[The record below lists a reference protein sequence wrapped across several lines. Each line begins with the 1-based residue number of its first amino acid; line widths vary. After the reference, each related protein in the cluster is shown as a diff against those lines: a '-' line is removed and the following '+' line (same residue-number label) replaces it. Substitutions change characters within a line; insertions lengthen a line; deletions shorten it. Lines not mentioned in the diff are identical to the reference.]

1 MLVGLAAPAVLALLA
16 VLAVAGLAIEPA
28 MAAVASL
35 EPPSATSR
43 RKMGR
48 STAGN
53 DPIGAAISSAL
64 LWQAI
69 STVVP
74 GRACSEICQA
84 KPQMTRKIIN

>member
-1 MLVGLAAPAVLALLA
+1 MLA
-16 VLAVAGLAIEPA
+16 VLAVAGLAIVQA

-53 DPIGAAISSAL
+53 DPLGAAISSAL

-69 STVVP
+69 NRVLH
-74 GRACSEICQA
+74 GQACSEI
-84 KPQMTRKIIN
+84 

>member
-1 MLVGLAAPAVLALLA
+1 VLVGLAAPAGLALLA
-16 VLAVAGLAIEPA
+16 VLAVAGLAIEQA
-28 MAAVASL
+28 MAAVAAL
-35 EPPSATSR
+35 EPASATCR

-69 STVVP
+69 SRVLH
-74 GRACSEICQA
+74 GQACSEI
-84 KPQMTRKIIN
+84 